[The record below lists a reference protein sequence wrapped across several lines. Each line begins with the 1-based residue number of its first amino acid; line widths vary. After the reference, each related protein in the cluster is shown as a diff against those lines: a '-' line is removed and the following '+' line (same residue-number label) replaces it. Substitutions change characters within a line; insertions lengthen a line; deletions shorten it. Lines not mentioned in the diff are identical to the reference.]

1 MDFNQL
7 FDLSGRVA
15 IVTGGNGGLGLGMAR
30 GLASAGANIV
40 VAARDAEKTA
50 AAVAELEGLGVQ
62 AKGLVTD
69 VTREE
74 AIKKMVSDTVDAFGR
89 VDILVNNAGTVVRKT
104 PDQTSTE
111 EWDLVLDVNLR
122 SAFLAARE
130 VYPHMK
136 EQGGGKII
144 GIGSMYS
151 IFGGGGSGAPYSA
164 SKGGVVQLSKSLA
177 VAWAKDNIQ
186 SNAILPGW
194 FMTTLTSDIP
204 VNQPERF
211 QMISNRI
218 PMGRWGD
225 VGELQGTVVFLSS
238 RASDYVTGAVIT
250 VDGGFFCYVSVVRL
264 FCGEYSNTCGTI
276 AE

>member
-1 MDFNQL
+1 MDFNKL

-30 GLASAGANIV
+30 GLAAAGANVV

-62 AKGLVTD
+62 ARGMATD
-69 VTREE
+69 VTWEE
-74 AIKKMVSDTVDAFGR
+74 DIRKMVSDTVDAFGR

-136 EQGGGKII
+136 NQGGGKII

-204 VNQPERF
+204 VNQPERY

-218 PMGRWGD
+218 PMGRWGEVD
-225 VGELQGTVVFLSS
+225 ELQGAVVFLSS

-250 VDGGFFCYVSVVRL
+250 VDGGFSVM
-264 FCGEYSNTCGTI
+264 
-276 AE
+276 

>member
-1 MDFNQL
+1 MEFNQL

-30 GLASAGANIV
+30 GLAAAGANIV

-50 AAVAELEGLGVQ
+50 VAVAELEGMGVQ
-62 AKGLVTD
+62 ARGMTTD
-69 VTREE
+69 VTQEP
-74 AIKKMVSDTVDAFGR
+74 AIRKMVSDTVDAFGR

-111 EWDLVLDVNLR
+111 DWDLVLDVNLR

-136 EQGGGKII
+136 SQGGGKII

-204 VNQPERF
+204 VDQPERY

-218 PMGRWGD
+218 PLGRWGEVD
-225 VGELQGTVVFLSS
+225 ELQGTVVFLSS

-250 VDGGFFCYVSVVRL
+250 VDGGFSVM
-264 FCGEYSNTCGTI
+264 
-276 AE
+276 

>member
-1 MDFNQL
+1 MEFLQL
-7 FDLSGRVA
+7 FDLTGRVA
-15 IVTGGNGGLGLGMAR
+15 IVTGGNGGVGLGMAR
-30 GLASAGANIV
+30 GLAGAGADVV
-40 VAARDAEKTA
+40 VAARDAGKTA
-50 AAVAELEGLGVQ
+50 AAVAELEGMGVKALGLR
-62 AKGLVTD
+62 AD
-69 VTREE
+69 VTKEGE
-74 AIKKMVSDTVDAFGR
+74 IKTMVADTVAALGR

-122 SAFLAARE
+122 ASFLAARE

-151 IFGGGGSGAPYSA
+151 IFGGGGSGAPYSS
-164 SKGGVVQLSKSLA
+164 SKGGVVQLAKSLA

-204 VNQPERF
+204 TNQPERY
-211 QMISNRI
+211 QMISGRI
-218 PMGRWGD
+218 PAGRWGEVD
-225 VGELQGTVVFLSS
+225 ELQGTVVFLSS

-250 VDGGFFCYVSVVRL
+250 VDGGYSVM
-264 FCGEYSNTCGTI
+264 
-276 AE
+276 

>member
-1 MDFNQL
+1 MSVQRL
-7 FDLSGRVA
+7 FDLTGKVA
-15 IVTGGNGGLGLGMAR
+15 IVTGGNGGLELGMAR
-30 GLASAGANIV
+30 GLAGAGANIA
-40 VAARDAEKTA
+40 VAARDADKTA
-50 AAVAELEGLGVQ
+50 EAVAELESLGVQ
-62 AKGLVTD
+62 AQGLTVD
-69 VTREE
+69 VTQESE
-74 AIKKMVSDTVDAFGR
+74 IKGMVADTLAAFGR

-104 PDQTSTE
+104 PDQTTTE

-122 SAFLAARE
+122 GAFLAARE
-130 VYPHMK
+130 VYPHMVN
-136 EQGGGKII
+136 QGGGKII

-218 PMGRWGD
+218 PAGRWGEVD
-225 VGELQGTVVFLSS
+225 ELQGAVVFLSS
-238 RASDYVTGAVIT
+238 AASDYITGAVLT
-250 VDGGFFCYVSVVRL
+250 VDGGFSVM
-264 FCGEYSNTCGTI
+264 
-276 AE
+276 